1 MPVFGDMPLGS
12 VLPVRASSGRRLA
25 GVAMDVAAARCWLP
39 RDGFLPALPQ
49 ISSLV
54 ASLGWKRILCS
65 SPISAAIME
74 MDKKKEK
81 TKGMEDAVRAEVF
94 HRWRSRLGYGARGG
108 GRQPTSVASPSNLLA
123 EGRPF
128 LFLLAMMPIRRQCR
142 CCSESAIHSSGDC
155 RKWSCGDGGDP
166 SGCVPGV
173 VVVQSGQHLRTR
185 LRFLISFGGPF
196 RKLQG
201 LLCNLSFLQGPFVKR
216 AFKLI

>member
-1 MPVFGDMPLGS
+1 M
-12 VLPVRASSGRRLA
+12 
-25 GVAMDVAAARCWLP
+25 
-39 RDGFLPALPQ
+39 PALPQ

-54 ASLGWKRILCS
+54 HTLGWRRILCF

-74 MDKKKEK
+74 MDKKEEK

-94 HRWRSRLGYGARGG
+94 HRWCSRLGYGARGR
-108 GRQPTSVASPSNLLA
+108 GRQLASVASLSNLLA

-128 LFLLAMMPIRRQCR
+128 SFLLAMLPIRRQCR

-155 RKWSCGDGGDP
+155 RKWSCGDGGEP

-173 VVVQSGQHLRTR
+173 GVVQSGWHLRTR
-185 LRFLISFGGPF
+185 LRFPISFWGPF
-196 RKLQG
+196 HKLQG
-201 LLCNLSFLQGPFVKR
+201 LLCNLSFLRGPFVKS